1 MNIQEFARQLGR
13 EDHPSHMIQ
22 ALQALRSFDLERFRG
37 LEAAGPEWAPWADE
51 QPRSYAERPELR
63 S

>member
-13 EDHPSHMIQ
+13 EDHPSRMIQ
-22 ALQALRSFDLERFRG
+22 ALRTLRSFEVEQFRG
-37 LEAAGPEWAPWADE
+37 PEAVGPEWAPWADDE
-51 QPRSYAERPELR
+51 PRAYAERPELR